1 MGVFKD
7 LEIMIEDYCNEH
19 YPDNETTKE
28 ILLDEIG
35 GFVNGIY
42 QIGELSPIAKE
53 IITSWEDYELALHG
67 GKDEM

>member
-7 LEIMIEDYCNEH
+7 LEVMVEDYCNAH
-19 YPDNETTKE
+19 YPDNETTKA

-53 IITSWEDYELALHG
+53 LIDSWEDYELAF
-67 GKDEM
+67 KDGA